1 MPPKAALTVA
11 TAVKNHKKIQPKSSS
26 TGQSYHPSG
35 FFQKS
40 GGTCANSAI
49 TKGQTH
55 QGNYM
60 SGF

>member
-11 TAVKNHKKIQPKSSS
+11 SAVKNYKKIQPKSGSS
-26 TGQSYHPSG
+26 GQSYHQQG
-35 FFQKS
+35 HFQKS
-40 GGTCANSAI
+40 GVTCANTAI